1 MTNTILKIEGEE
13 DVVPSLTSNVKVT
26 IENGKDN
33 CSSGSDDQNNKR
45 RGNISKRM
53 CQNNQTSCK

>member
-13 DVVPSLTSNVKVT
+13 DAVPSLTSNVKVT

-33 CSSGSDDQNNKR
+33 CSSGSDD
-45 RGNISKRM
+45 
-53 CQNNQTSCK
+53 

>member
-1 MTNTILKIEGEE
+1 MTKTILKIEGEE
-13 DVVPSLTSNVKVT
+13 DAVPSLTSNVKVT

-45 RGNISKRM
+45 RGNISKE
-53 CQNNQTSCK
+53 NVSK